1 MASRV
6 ALDPY
11 SVALA
16 MLARRELSTSQVRG
30 RLRRKNYS
38 TEAIEVA
45 VHRLRQTGALND
57 ERTAIASAR
66 QSAIIK
72 LHGRRRALQKIESL
86 GINGQQAH
94 AAVNE
99 VFDEV
104 DEQDLLERALARRLH
119 GRITDRAQFRRLY
132 QYLIR
137 QGFDGSMAVAALKA
151 RDTPT

>member
-1 MASRV
+1 
-6 ALDPY
+6 
-11 SVALA
+11 
-16 MLARRELSTSQVRG
+16 MLARRELSTTQVRS
-30 RLRRKNYS
+30 RLQRKHYP

-57 ERTAIASAR
+57 KRTAIAHAR
-66 QSAIIK
+66 QAAVVK
-72 LHGRRRALQKIESL
+72 LYGRRRALQKIQSL
-86 GINGQQAH
+86 GINCQQAR

-104 DEQDLLERALARRLH
+104 DEQDLLKRALARRLR

-151 RDTPT
+151 RDTLM